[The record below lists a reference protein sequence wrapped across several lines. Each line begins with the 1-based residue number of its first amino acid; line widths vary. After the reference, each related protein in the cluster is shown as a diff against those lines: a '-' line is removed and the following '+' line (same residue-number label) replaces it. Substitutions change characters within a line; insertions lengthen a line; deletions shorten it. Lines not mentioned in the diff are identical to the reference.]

1 MNFLKRKS
9 QHSDYETLYASEKL
23 INEKFHPFIF
33 PFYWDIYMTVVDAY
47 VNWLFLTDSFSLNP
61 GFKVIGEVTKI
72 SEIIY

>member
-47 VNWLFLTDSFSLNP
+47 VN
-61 GFKVIGEVTKI
+61 
-72 SEIIY
+72 